1 MEDISLNDGFILYGR
16 IDETINSKEVFG
28 MKIAIIAD
36 VHGNK
41 DALQAVLTDI
51 QNRGITTIYNLG
63 DSLYG
68 PLFPLETYNLL
79 RKPNIQSIKGNCDR
93 ILLEQDTSNSTVQ
106 YVQNLLTEELR
117 TWITN
122 LPTYLQTDNF
132 YFCHGTPTNDEIYLL
147 EEISSNGSVLKKPEK
162 IMDLVSDIPQKLIFC
177 AHTHIPRV
185 VYLPNNKIIIN
196 PGSVGL
202 PAYEDE
208 LPIYHKME
216 SGSPFANYTIVTK
229 QNEDWLIEQLH
240 IPYNANEAISASQ
253 KNGRLDWARAL
264 KTGRI

>member
-1 MEDISLNDGFILYGR
+1 
-16 IDETINSKEVFG
+16 

-36 VHGNK
+36 IHGNK

-51 QNRGITTIYNLG
+51 NNRGIQSIYNLG

-68 PLFPLETYNLL
+68 PLFPLETYDLL
-79 RKPNIQSIKGNCDR
+79 INQNIQSIKGNCDR
-93 ILLEQDTSNSTVQ
+93 ILLEPNTSNLTVQ
-106 YVQNLLTEELR
+106 YVQNLLKDEHK
-117 TWITN
+117 TWISN
-122 LPTYLQTDNF
+122 LPNFLQTDDF
-132 YFCHGTPTNDEIYLL
+132 YFCHGTPTSDEIYLL
-147 EEISSNGSVLKKPEK
+147 EEMNASGPVLKKTED
-162 IMDLVSDIPQKLIFC
+162 IMKLVSGIPQRLIFC

-185 VYLPNNKIIIN
+185 IYLPNDKIIIN

-229 QNEDWLIEQLH
+229 QENDWMIEQLH
-240 IPYNANEAISASQ
+240 IPYNQDRAINKSE

>member
-1 MEDISLNDGFILYGR
+1 
-16 IDETINSKEVFG
+16 
-28 MKIAIIAD
+28 MKIAIMAD
-36 VHGNK
+36 IHGNK

-51 QNRGITTIYNLG
+51 NNRGIQSIYNLG

-68 PLFPLETYNLL
+68 PLFPLETYDLL
-79 RKPNIQSIKGNCDR
+79 MNQNIQSIKGNCDR
-93 ILLEQDTSNSTVQ
+93 ILLEPNTSNSTVQ
-106 YVQNLLTEELR
+106 YVQNLLEDEQK
-117 TWITN
+117 TWISN
-122 LPTYLQTDNF
+122 LPNFLQTDDF
-132 YFCHGTPTNDEIYLL
+132 YFCHGTPTSDEMYLL
-147 EEISSNGSVLKKPEK
+147 EEMSSSGSVLKKTEDITK
-162 IMDLVSDIPQKLIFC
+162 LVSDIPQRLIFC

-185 VYLPNNKIIIN
+185 IYLPNDKIIIN

-216 SGSPFANYTIVTK
+216 SGSPFANYTIVKK
-229 QNEDWLIEQLH
+229 QEENWMIEQLH
-240 IPYNANEAISASQ
+240 IPYNRDGAISKSE